1 MESITAPT
9 TDWNFLIDN
18 ISFTPVPLSGVL
30 LRWEPAWPA
39 WRPMGDEKEDYKLSN
54 YR

>member
-1 MESITAPT
+1 MESIAAPT

-30 LRWEPAWPA
+30 LLLGAGLARLAA
-39 WRPMGDEKEDYKLSN
+39 YGRRKRGL
-54 YR
+54 